1 MNFNASS
8 GDNLHFDVLLMS
20 KVCYVWAIP
29 LKNDAKF
36 EEELSCAMENDK
48 ISLANFD
55 PILESLEIGTLMG
68 SFWQKFM
75 LFELKTYRGVTRR

>member
-8 GDNLHFDVLLMS
+8 GDNLHFDVLRLS

-36 EEELSCAMENDK
+36 EEELSCTFLIYGKWQDEFGQILIK
-48 ISLANFD
+48 YSKVSKLA
-55 PILESLEIGTLMG
+55 L
-68 SFWQKFM
+68 
-75 LFELKTYRGVTRR
+75 